1 MWWKNSLNGLSNPQN
16 QRHML
21 TQQEVTFFQRFPH
34 LMMDLTEAVQA
45 LAKEVK
51 ELKAVIEKAKE

>member
-1 MWWKNSLNGLSNPQN
+1 
-16 QRHML
+16 ML